1 MKKEVDIKVKL
12 YFNEESKMKIRAF
25 IYIILA
31 GIGWGTSGLFVNALS
46 SYGFSAVQ
54 IIAARGVVS
63 AIVMT
68 LYVAI
73 RDKKLFRVTKQE
85 LVFYFLAGLGIL
97 LTGTFYFVSMQMTSV
112 STAVVLMYTEPI
124 FVMVYSVLFF
134 GEKLNPLKIISVIS
148 MMIGC
153 CLVSGIVGGIE
164 FNAVGIAIGLGS
176 GIAYSAYNIV
186 TKIEMRKGYN
196 PISANAYCFIFMCVL
211 ALMICNPPQMAQF
224 VVENPFPVI
233 PLMVGIGIIAC
244 VLPYFL
250 YTLALRDLPVGT
262 ASSLSIV
269 EPMAATV
276 FSVVI
281 LGETLVT
288 SSLIG
293 IVLIIG
299 SVFLL
304 GKSELGNK

>member
-1 MKKEVDIKVKL
+1 
-12 YFNEESKMKIRAF
+12 MKIKAF

-31 GIGWGTSGLFVNALS
+31 GICWGTSGLFVNALS
-46 SYGFSAVQ
+46 AYGFSPVQ

-63 AIVMT
+63 AIVMS

-85 LVFYFLAGLGIL
+85 LLFYFLAGMGIL

-164 FNAVGIAIGLGS
+164 FNALGIAIGLGS
-176 GIAYSAYNIV
+176 GIAYSVYNII

-196 PISANAYCFIFMCVL
+196 PVSATTYCFIFMCLL
-211 ALMICNPPQMAQF
+211 ALLICNPPQMAQF
-224 VVENPFPVI
+224 AAANPIPVI
-233 PLMVGIGIIAC
+233 PLMIGIGIIAC

-276 FSVVI
+276 FSVTI
-281 LGETLVT
+281 LGEDLVT
-288 SSLIG
+288 SSLVG

-304 GKSELGNK
+304 GKSELGSK

>member
-1 MKKEVDIKVKL
+1 
-12 YFNEESKMKIRAF
+12 MKIRAF
-25 IYIILA
+25 IFIILA

-63 AIVMT
+63 AIVMS
-68 LYVAI
+68 LYVLI

-85 LVFYFLAGLGIL
+85 LIFYFLAGLGIL
-97 LTGTFYFVSMQMTSV
+97 LTGTLYFIAIQLTSV

-124 FVMVYSVLFF
+124 FVMIYSVLFF
-134 GEKLNPLKIISVIS
+134 GEKLNPMKTVSVIC
-148 MMIGC
+148 MLIGC
-153 CLVSGIVGGIE
+153 CLVSGITGGVDI
-164 FNAVGIAIGLGS
+164 NVLGVVVGIGS
-176 GIAYSAYNIV
+176 GLAYTAYNIV

-196 PISANAYCFIFMCVL
+196 PVSANTYCFIFMGLL
-211 ALMICNPPQMAQF
+211 AVIISNPPQMISIAAA
-224 VVENPFPVI
+224 NPFPVI
-233 PLMVGIGIIAC
+233 PLMIGIGIIAC

-250 YTLALRDLPVGT
+250 YTLALRELPVGT

-269 EPMAATV
+269 EPMSATV
-276 FSVVI
+276 FSVTI
-281 LGETLVT
+281 LGEDLVT

-304 GKSELGNK
+304 GKSELRNK

>member
-1 MKKEVDIKVKL
+1 MKKEIDIKVKL

-31 GIGWGTSGLFVNALS
+31 GICWGTSGLFVNALS

-134 GEKLNPLKIISVIS
+134 GEKLNPLKVISVVC
-148 MMIGC
+148 MLIGC
-153 CLVSGIVGGIE
+153 CLVSGIVGGIK
-164 FNAVGIAIGLGS
+164 FNALGIAIGLGS
-176 GIAYSAYNIV
+176 GVAYTAYNIV

-196 PISANAYCFIFMCVL
+196 PISATAYCFIFMSVI
-211 ALMICNPPQMAQF
+211 ALFISNPPQMVTIAS
-224 VVENPFPVI
+224 ENPVPVI
-233 PLMVGIGIIAC
+233 PLMLGIGTVAC
-244 VLPYFL
+244 VIPYFL
-250 YTLALRDLPVGT
+250 YTLSLRDLPVGT

-269 EPMAATV
+269 EPMAATI

-281 LGETLVT
+281 LGEDLVI

-293 IVLIIG
+293 IILIIG

-304 GKSELGNK
+304 GRSELKEK

>member
-1 MKKEVDIKVKL
+1 
-12 YFNEESKMKIRAF
+12 MKIKAI

-31 GIGWGTSGLFVNALS
+31 GICWGTSGLFVNALS
-46 SYGFSAVQ
+46 AFGLSAIQ
-54 IIAARGVVS
+54 IITGRSVFS

-68 LYVAI
+68 LYVLI
-73 RDKKLFRVTKQE
+73 RDKKLFLVSKKE
-85 LVFYFLAGLGIL
+85 LVFYFLAGVGIL

-124 FVMVYSVLFF
+124 FVMVFSVLFF
-134 GEKLNPLKIISVIS
+134 GEKLNPLKVISVVC
-148 MMIGC
+148 MLIGC

-164 FNAVGIAIGLGS
+164 FNALGIAVGLGS
-176 GIAYSAYNIV
+176 GIAYTAYNIV

-196 PISANAYCFIFMCVL
+196 PISATVYCFIFMSVL
-211 ALMICNPPQMAQF
+211 ALFISNPPQIVSIVAK
-224 VVENPFPVI
+224 NPIPVI
-233 PLMVGIGIIAC
+233 PLMLGIGTVAC
-244 VLPYFL
+244 VIPYFL
-250 YTLALRDLPVGT
+250 YTLSLRDLPVGT

-281 LGETLVT
+281 LGEDLVI

-293 IVLIIG
+293 IILIIG

-304 GKSELGNK
+304 GRSELKEK

>member
-1 MKKEVDIKVKL
+1 
-12 YFNEESKMKIRAF
+12 MKIKAF

-31 GIGWGTSGLFVNALS
+31 GICWGTSGLFVNALS
-46 SYGFSAVQ
+46 AYGFSAIQ
-54 IIAARGVVS
+54 IIAARSVVS

-73 RDKKLFRVTKQE
+73 RDKKLFLVSKKE
-85 LVFYFLAGLGIL
+85 LLFYFLAGVGIL

-124 FVMVYSVLFF
+124 FVMFFSVLFF
-134 GEKLNPLKIISVIS
+134 GEKLNPLKVISVVC
-148 MMIGC
+148 MLIGC

-164 FNAVGIAIGLGS
+164 FNALGIAIGLGS
-176 GIAYSAYNIV
+176 GVAYTAYNIV

-196 PISANAYCFIFMCVL
+196 PISATAYCFIFMSVI
-211 ALMICNPPQMAQF
+211 ALIISNTPQMVAIAS
-224 VVENPFPVI
+224 ENPVPVI
-233 PLMVGIGIIAC
+233 PLMLGIGTVAC
-244 VLPYFL
+244 VIPYFL
-250 YTLALRDLPVGT
+250 YTLSLRDLPVGT

-269 EPMAATV
+269 EPMAATI

-281 LGETLVT
+281 LGEDLVI

-293 IVLIIG
+293 IILIIG

-304 GKSELGNK
+304 GRSELKEK

>member
-1 MKKEVDIKVKL
+1 
-12 YFNEESKMKIRAF
+12 MKIKAF

-31 GIGWGTSGLFVNALS
+31 GICWGTSGLFVNALS

-54 IIAARGVVS
+54 IIAARSVVS

-73 RDKKLFRVTKQE
+73 RDKKLFCVSKKE
-85 LVFYFLAGLGIL
+85 LLCYFFAGLGIL
-97 LTGTFYFVSMQMTSV
+97 LTGTLYFVSMQMTSV

-124 FVMVYSVLFF
+124 FVMIYSVLFF
-134 GEKLNPLKIISVIS
+134 GEKLNPLKLISVIG

-164 FNAVGIAIGLGS
+164 FNALGIAIGLGS

-196 PISANAYCFIFMCVL
+196 PISATTYCFIFMCLL
-211 ALMICNPPQMAQF
+211 ALVISNPPQMAGF
-224 VVENPFPVI
+224 AASNPIPVI
-233 PLMVGIGIIAC
+233 PLMIGIGIIAC

-269 EPMAATV
+269 EPMAATI
-276 FSVVI
+276 FSVTI
-281 LGETLVT
+281 LGESLVT

-304 GKSELGNK
+304 GKSEL

>member
-1 MKKEVDIKVKL
+1 
-12 YFNEESKMKIRAF
+12 MKIKAI

-31 GIGWGTSGLFVNALS
+31 GLCWGTSGLFVNALS
-46 SYGFSAVQ
+46 AFGLSAIQ
-54 IIAARGVVS
+54 IITARSVFS

-68 LYVAI
+68 LYVLI
-73 RDKKLFRVTKQE
+73 RDKKLFLVSKKE
-85 LVFYFLAGLGIL
+85 LVFYFLAGVGIL

-124 FVMVYSVLFF
+124 FVMVFSVLFF
-134 GEKLNPLKIISVIS
+134 GEKLNPLKVISVVC
-148 MMIGC
+148 MLIGC

-164 FNAVGIAIGLGS
+164 FNALGIAVGLGS
-176 GIAYSAYNIV
+176 GIAYTAYNIV

-196 PISANAYCFIFMCVL
+196 PISATVYCFIFMSVL
-211 ALMICNPPQMAQF
+211 ALFISNPPQIVSIVAK
-224 VVENPFPVI
+224 NPIPVI
-233 PLMVGIGIIAC
+233 PLMLGIGTVAC
-244 VLPYFL
+244 VIPYFL
-250 YTLALRDLPVGT
+250 YTLSLRDLPVGT

-281 LGETLVT
+281 LGEDLVI

-293 IVLIIG
+293 IILIIG

-304 GKSELGNK
+304 GRSELKEK

>member
-12 YFNEESKMKIRAF
+12 CFNEESKMKIKAF

-31 GIGWGTSGLFVNALS
+31 GICWGTSGLFVNTLS
-46 SYGFSAVQ
+46 KYGLSAIQ
-54 IIAARGVVS
+54 IITARSVVS
-63 AIVMT
+63 AIVISV
-68 LYVAI
+68 YVLI
-73 RDKKLFRVTKQE
+73 HDRKLFRVSKKE
-85 LVFYFLAGLGIL
+85 LLFYFLAGVGIL
-97 LTGTFYFVSMQMTSV
+97 LTGTFYFISMQMTSV

-124 FVMVYSVLFF
+124 FVMVFSVLFF
-134 GEKLNPLKIISVIS
+134 GEKLNPLKTVSIIC
-148 MMIGC
+148 MLIGC

-164 FNAVGIAIGLGS
+164 FNALGIAIGLGS
-176 GIAYSAYNIV
+176 GVAYTVYNIV

-196 PISANAYCFIFMCVL
+196 PLSATTYCFIFMSLL
-211 ALMICNPPQMAQF
+211 ALFISNPPQMVAIAA
-224 VVENPFPVI
+224 ENPFPVI
-233 PLMVGIGIIAC
+233 SLMLGIGTIAC
-244 VLPYFL
+244 AIPYFL
-250 YTLALRDLPVGT
+250 YTLSLRDLPVGT

-281 LGETLVT
+281 LGEDLVT

-293 IVLIIG
+293 IILIIG

-304 GKSELGNK
+304 GRSELRQK